1 MTIVGG
7 LRTRFI
13 SDSVRI
19 AIVAALSGLGWFD
32 ADREHLPLRFSP
44 KPADWDDNVRWNTF
58 SITAEGRDEYPS
70 ELGGRVVDDTTT
82 FFVDFYAESHA
93 VGQHFASDVAAIVA
107 GRMPEVGRRD
117 DVFDIY
123 DLRLVNPVPFLQVIV
138 ERCAQDRAI
147 LTPRPW
153 QQFWYY
159 VRFDIL
165 DDHADE
171 YGESTGVLSG
181 WNAPFS
187 AARAMIRTALEAA

>member
-7 LRTRFI
+7 LRTRLI
-13 SDSVRI
+13 SDSVRV

-32 ADREHLPLRFSP
+32 PEREHLPLSFAP
-44 KPADWDDNVRWNTF
+44 KPADWDDNVKWNTF
-58 SITAEGRDEYPS
+58 SITAEDIDEHPS
-70 ELGGRVVDDTTT
+70 ELGGRAVDDVTT

-117 DVFDIY
+117 SVFDIY
-123 DLRLVNPVPFLQVIV
+123 DLRLVDPVPFIQVDV
-138 ERCAQDRAI
+138 ERCAQDRSI

-171 YGESTGVLSG
+171 YGEPMDIFTD
-181 WNAPFS
+181 WNVDFS
-187 AARAMIRTALEAA
+187 VARMMIRTAMEAA